1 MRTCQLGFINS
12 CEKGTIHIFNGKD
25 TLVLLVL
32 LLYNMYNQLIKNLP
46 VCLTYKL
53 KFETLHLSIFSP
65 VLISVELHCFLMC
78 W

>member
-1 MRTCQLGFINS
+1 MRTCQLGFINF

-65 VLISVELHCFLMC
+65 VLIIVSICVGEVC
-78 W
+78 